1 MVADTTAD
9 EGVSEVREHI
19 EKVVETLVGANLDQ
33 TSVLKLVNHSSCKKW
48 FHALDDDELTSFP
61 SSSFFQMT
69 EFSFCFIVISVMP

>member
-19 EKVVETLVGANLDQ
+19 EKVVETLVGDNLDQ

-48 FHALDDDELTSFP
+48 FHALNDELTSFF
-61 SSSFFQMT
+61 FFQMT